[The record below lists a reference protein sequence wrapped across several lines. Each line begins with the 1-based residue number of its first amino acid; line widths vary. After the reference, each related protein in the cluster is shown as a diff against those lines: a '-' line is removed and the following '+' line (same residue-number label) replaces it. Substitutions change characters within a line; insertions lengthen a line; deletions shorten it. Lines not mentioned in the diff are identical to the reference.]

1 MRGWARGRAMGA
13 AVAAALALGACS
25 PIYRNH
31 GYAPTESELAALQ
44 LGVDT
49 RDSVA
54 ATLGRP
60 TTSGVLEGQGFYYVQ
75 SRFRHF
81 GLLEPQE
88 VSREVL
94 ALSFAADGTL
104 GAIER
109 FDLSSGRAVP
119 ISRRTTPGVFAD
131 PGFLAQ
137 ISANF
142 GGIDTSQFFD
152 DE

>member
-1 MRGWARGRAMGA
+1 MRGWARGRAGMA
-13 AVAAALALGACS
+13 AVALAVTLGACT

-31 GYAPTESELAALQ
+31 GYAPTESELATLQ

-49 RDSVA
+49 RESVA
-54 ATLGRP
+54 ASLGRP
-60 TTSGVLEGQGFYYVQ
+60 TTAGVLDGQGFYYVQ

-81 GLLEPQE
+81 GLLEPRE

-94 ALSFAADGTL
+94 ALSFAGDGTL

-137 ISANF
+137 IAANF